1 MRRTGSRPAASSIL
15 IANEPSGAP
24 FAAHESQG
32 RLPFSISISHRDDWG
47 AAGLSLD
54 PAASLGIDLETIDA
68 RGGDWCA
75 DYFVAHE
82 MDAVRAA
89 GEARDRV
96 VATIW
101 SAKESAL
108 KALGLGLRMDPRRI
122 EVRIAPADRSSAEWL
137 VDGWVP
143 VELRADPQTALGDT
157 ARAYSMDCSDYVL
170 TAVLLTRPGWKLG
183 STIPGYRTV

>member
-1 MRRTGSRPAASSIL
+1 MQRTGFRPEASSVL
-15 IANEPSGAP
+15 IINEPSGVP
-24 FAAHESQG
+24 YAAREPEG

-47 AAGLSLD
+47 AAGVSLD
-54 PAASLGIDLETIDA
+54 PTASLGLDLETIEA
-68 RGGDWCA
+68 IGVDWCA

-122 EVRIAPADRSSAEWL
+122 EVRVAPADCSSVVLA

-143 VELRADPQTALGDT
+143 LELRADPLTALGDT
-157 ARAYSMDCSDYVL
+157 VRAYSLACSDYVL
-170 TAVLLTRPGWKLG
+170 TAVLLTQGGQRFGRP
-183 STIPGYRTV
+183 